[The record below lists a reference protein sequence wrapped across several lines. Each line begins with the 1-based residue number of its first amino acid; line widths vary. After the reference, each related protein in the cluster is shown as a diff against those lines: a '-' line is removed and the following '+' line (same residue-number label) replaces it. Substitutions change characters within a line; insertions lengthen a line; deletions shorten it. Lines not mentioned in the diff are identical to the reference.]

1 MISEVSI
8 LLPAFL
14 AGLLI
19 FTTHIPLGVEV
30 LKRKIVF
37 IDLALAQIA
46 SLGIVIPLLLGRDDW
61 LHESTWLLQF
71 FAISFALFGAF
82 LIERLR
88 LIFADHQEGLVGTIY
103 IVSFSLALLI
113 ASGSMHGAEHL
124 SRVIDGQLLWTTYN
138 QVVVLGFVAVGLFA
152 LLRLKP
158 NVLNTKAFYYLM
170 AAIVVVSVQIVG
182 VYMVFAALIIPALFN
197 TKLKWGLSVLTFIC
211 GIALAMALI
220 GSLVADLPTSPL
232 IICCLLVVL
241 MSLNLWKITVD
252 ARCRGKRCGD
262 S

>member
-1 MISEVSI
+1 MVSEVSI

-14 AGLLI
+14 AGVLI
-19 FTTHIPLGVEV
+19 FATHIPLGVEV

-46 SLGIVIPLLLGRDDW
+46 SLGIVMPLLLGRDDW
-61 LHESTWLLQF
+61 LHDSPWLLQ
-71 FAISFALFGAF
+71 SFAMGFALLGAF

-88 LIFADHQEGLVGTIY
+88 LIFADHQEALVGTIY

-113 ASGSMHGAEHL
+113 ASGSVHGAEHL
-124 SRVIDGQLLWTTYN
+124 SRVINGQLLWATYD
-138 QVVVLGFVAVGLFA
+138 QVVVLGLLAMGLFA

-158 NVLNTKAFYYLM
+158 NILDTKAFYYLM
-170 AAIVVVSVQIVG
+170 AAIVVVSVQMVG

-197 TKLKWGLSVLTFIC
+197 TKLKWGMPVLILLC
-211 GIALAMALI
+211 GIALVAALMM
-220 GSLVADLPTSPL
+220 SLIADLPTSPL

-241 MSLNLWKITVD
+241 MSMNLWKIMKV
-252 ARCRGKRCGD
+252 
-262 S
+262 

>member
-1 MISEVSI
+1 MVSEVSI

-14 AGLLI
+14 AGVLI
-19 FTTHIPLGVEV
+19 FATHIPLGVEV

-46 SLGIVIPLLLGRDDW
+46 SLGIVMPLLLGRDDW
-61 LHESTWLLQF
+61 LHDSPRLLQ
-71 FAISFALFGAF
+71 SFAMGFALLGAF

-88 LIFADHQEGLVGTIY
+88 LIFADHQEALVGTIY

-113 ASGSMHGAEHL
+113 ASGSVHGAEHL
-124 SRVIDGQLLWTTYN
+124 SRVINGQLLWATYD
-138 QVVVLGFVAVGLFA
+138 QVVVLGLLAMGLFA

-158 NVLNTKAFYYLM
+158 NILDTKAFYYLM
-170 AAIVVVSVQIVG
+170 AAIVVVSVQMVG

-197 TKLKWGLSVLTFIC
+197 TKLKWGMPVLILLC
-211 GIALAMALI
+211 GIALVAALMI
-220 GSLVADLPTSPL
+220 SLIADLPTSPL

-241 MSLNLWKITVD
+241 MSMNLWKIMKV
-252 ARCRGKRCGD
+252 
-262 S
+262 